1 MQHTNLIVPGFHGG
15 GEAHW
20 PTWLERRLDNVRRV
34 RGIAWEAPLLARW
47 AAAVRREIDESP
59 HAVWIVAHSFGG
71 LASVV
76 AATDRPDKVAG
87 MLLVAPTDPECFSP
101 LGVRDEVGAA
111 HSGSVAASLPVAPF
125 GCASSVVASSDDSWV
140 SLTVAARWA
149 ERWGSDC
156 IELGPAGHI
165 NIESGHGPW
174 PLGFES
180 LQAMQHA
187 QEDFPHGTIGEP
199 CLSRRGRHGALARI
213 RHRTR
218 FVFNRQAA
226 GRDRPTPEG

>member
-34 RGIAWEAPLLARW
+34 CGIAWEAPL
-47 AAAVRREIDESP
+47 
-59 HAVWIVAHSFGG
+59 
-71 LASVV
+71 
-76 AATDRPDKVAG
+76 
-87 MLLVAPTDPECFSP
+87 
-101 LGVRDEVGAA
+101 
-111 HSGSVAASLPVAPF
+111 
-125 GCASSVVASSDDSWV
+125 
-140 SLTVAARWA
+140 
-149 ERWGSDC
+149 
-156 IELGPAGHI
+156 LGPAGHI

-174 PLGFES
+174 PLGFEL

-187 QEDFPHGTIGEP
+187 QEDFPRGTIGEP
-199 CLSRRGRHGALARI
+199 CLSRHGRHGALARI